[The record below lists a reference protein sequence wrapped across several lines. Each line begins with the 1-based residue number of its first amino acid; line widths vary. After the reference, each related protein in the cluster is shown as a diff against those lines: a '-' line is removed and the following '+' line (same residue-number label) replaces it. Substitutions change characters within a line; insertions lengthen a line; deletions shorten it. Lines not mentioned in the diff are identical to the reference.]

1 MSFFSIFLL
10 ILLGGY
16 LIVRLSLR
24 LFARKIFK
32 MSQNTRE
39 QSQPDSPGTTPG
51 KKKISQNTGEY
62 IDYEEIAD

>member
-1 MSFFSIFLL
+1 MNFFSIFLL

-24 LFARKIFK
+24 LFARKLYK
-32 MSQNTRE
+32 MSQRARE
-39 QSQPDSPGTTPG
+39 QDQPGDPGTMPG